1 MGALGKFT
9 DSNLAAAGTITGGA
23 WSLAPLSLANLLTD
37 ERFVAAPARC
47 PNCTS
52 LANSQF
58 DVALANAATVNF
70 VGLLFH
76 TMSLGAK
83 FRVTG
88 KAPGG
93 SWGSPAFV
101 TDWMDVYGRV
111 YDSAELPWEAENWWL
126 GQVLSSEIDLFRRH
140 RFFSFDEQLVEAL
153 RFEFDDVT
161 NPAGFIDLGGV
172 WISATFSPDANFERG
187 RDIGFETRSQQDEG
201 PSGRLFTEERASRR
215 VLSIPWQ
222 GLTTAEARRMFDAGA
237 RVGIGKTVI
246 FVPDS
251 DDEAGG
257 VREAFPAVFK
267 APPAPRFN
275 YPTQNPVAATFRE
288 ILA

>member
-1 MGALGKFT
+1 MALGKFT
-9 DSNLAAAGTITGGA
+9 DTNLAADAAISGGA

-47 PNCTS
+47 PNCAS

-58 DVALANAATVNF
+58 DVALANPATVNF
-70 VGLLFH
+70 VGFLFH
-76 TMSLGAK
+76 TMSLAAR

-88 KAPGG
+88 KPPGG
-93 SWGSPAFV
+93 SWGAPAFV
-101 TDWMDVYGRV
+101 TEWMDVYGRL
-111 YDSAELPWEAENWWL
+111 YDSADLPWEAENWWL
-126 GQVLSSEIDLFRRH
+126 GQVLSSEIDLFGRH
-140 RFFSFDEQLVEAL
+140 RFHSFDDQLVEAL

-161 NPAGFIDLGGV
+161 NAAGLIDIGGV
-172 WISATFSPDANFERG
+172 WIASAFSPAANFERG
-187 RDIGFETRSQQDEG
+187 RDLGFETRSPQDEG
-201 PSGRLFTEERASRR
+201 PSGRLFTEERPSRR
-215 VLSIPWQ
+215 VLNVTWAM
-222 GLTTAEARRMFDAGA
+222 LLTAEARRMFDAGA
-237 RVGIGKTVI
+237 RAGIGKTAI

-251 DDEAGG
+251 DDEAALI
-257 VREAFPAVFK
+257 REAFPAVFK

>member
-9 DSNLAAAGTITGGA
+9 DTNLAATGAISGGA
-23 WSLAPLSLANLLTD
+23 WATAPLSLDNLLTD

-47 PNCTS
+47 PDCTD
-52 LANSQF
+52 LADSQF
-58 DVALANAATVNF
+58 DVELANAATVNF
-70 VGLLFH
+70 VALLFH
-76 TMSLGAK
+76 TMSLAAK
-83 FRVTG
+83 FRVSG
-88 KAPGG
+88 REPGG
-93 SWGSPAFV
+93 DWVTPAFV

-111 YDSAELPWEAENWWL
+111 YDSADLPWEAENWWL

-140 RFFSFDEQLVEAL
+140 RFFAFDDQLVEAV

-172 WISATFSPDANFERG
+172 WIASTFSPSANFERG
-187 RDIGFETRSQQDEG
+187 RDLGFEVRSPQDEG
-201 PSGRLFTEERASRR
+201 PSGRLFTEDRPSRR
-215 VLSIPWQ
+215 VVNIPWQ
-222 GLTTAEARRMFDAGA
+222 GLTTPEAYRMFDAGA
-237 RVGIGKTVI
+237 RAGIGKTVI

-251 DDEAGG
+251 DDEPGG
-257 VREAFPAVFK
+257 IREAFPAVFK
-267 APPAPRFN
+267 APPGARFN